1 MLLKKAKIA
10 AIHIYIFFCSLLMSL
25 FATSNPFSSISI
37 GDSAVY
43 VYVAKVLIDGGMP
56 YRDAFDH
63 KGPLIYLIDAAGLLI
78 DEKSGIWL
86 IELLSLYITFLFAFK
101 IIRLLKCD
109 FFLSCLVVTLGIFIQ
124 LNYFQGGNLT
134 EEYACAFITVSLYYF
149 LVFFNTGTI
158 RIRHIIIC
166 GISFSAVCMLRPNMI
181 AVWVVMFSGVI
192 FNCLSNRREEIIYQW
207 VKWFITGILVIA
219 LPILVWIIANN
230 AFDAFIEDYI
240 IFNIMYS
247 SDSKTA
253 FNIIK
258 TILFFI
264 FECEPALMV
273 SILFLFYFYVKQ
285 RKLEDWLCLVA
296 LLLSIIMACI
306 SGRKLLHY
314 GMIFYPLIIYAIARV
329 FSKFINFC
337 NGSLIG
343 KCIKAGIIP
352 VCIIFIVGFVF
363 LPWLSFLNKDVEE
376 DKLIATLVQS
386 VTSKDDKITVC
397 GNNNTIYLLS
407 NRKSSSRY
415 SYQYPI
421 ADVNSGIWEE
431 YLKDIKKLTTK
442 VIVVLPG
449 TYETFPYKQINNII
463 NESYNLIGTVGK
475 TKIYLLK

>member
-1 MLLKKAKIA
+1 
-10 AIHIYIFFCSLLMSL
+10 
-25 FATSNPFSSISI
+25 
-37 GDSAVY
+37 
-43 VYVAKVLIDGGMP
+43 
-56 YRDAFDH
+56 
-63 KGPLIYLIDAAGLLI
+63 
-78 DEKSGIWL
+78 
-86 IELLSLYITFLFAFK
+86 
-101 IIRLLKCD
+101 
-109 FFLSCLVVTLGIFIQ
+109 
-124 LNYFQGGNLT
+124 
-134 EEYACAFITVSLYYF
+134 
-149 LVFFNTGTI
+149 
-158 RIRHIIIC
+158 
-166 GISFSAVCMLRPNMI
+166 
-181 AVWVVMFSGVI
+181 
-192 FNCLSNRREEIIYQW
+192 
-207 VKWFITGILVIA
+207 
-219 LPILVWIIANN
+219 
-230 AFDAFIEDYI
+230 
-240 IFNIMYS
+240 
-247 SDSKTA
+247 
-253 FNIIK
+253 
-258 TILFFI
+258 
-264 FECEPALMV
+264 
-273 SILFLFYFYVKQ
+273 
-285 RKLEDWLCLVA
+285 
-296 LLLSIIMACI
+296 
-306 SGRKLLHY
+306 
-314 GMIFYPLIIYAIARV
+314 MIFYPLIIYAIARV